1 MVSTN
6 TADAQT
12 TKILALVIAY
22 QIGVSDHYTA
32 ITGGPI
38 VVIVVPTTAAE
49 SMSLT
54 TVLLESVIELMLQNC
69 WHYFSWN
76 YMYKLA
82 NFFMI
87 LNTNLRH
94 VWRICSSYY
103 YHRSQLRQHIEI
115 ADVVTTFSWLN
126 QKLVIYIIIKLLS
139 WLTTMTKQICPV
151 LNIVYYPSNK
161 DINPVIICFGF
172 WSSNL

>member
-1 MVSTN
+1 MLIMHIDSLVWKSLFSQKKKTN
-6 TADAQT
+6 AIYRKSKKIQRTSIRSNLKKVG
-12 TKILALVIAY
+12 TKKY
-22 QIGVSDHYTA
+22 KGTKYNTWNS
-32 ITGGPI
+32 
-38 VVIVVPTTAAE
+38 
-49 SMSLT
+49 
-54 TVLLESVIELMLQNC
+54 LQNC
-69 WHYFSWN
+69 WHYFSRN

-103 YHRSQLRQHIEI
+103 YHRSQPRQHIEI